1 MNTLARLG
9 LSLILILM
17 AGCAAPRQLTEFR
30 AASTQTG
37 QVRWQRGSMT
47 LITNSIWARDAQNTV
62 VLKLYKQAPEPLLD
76 LRLEPDEYLTARGS
90 LAGSGWQGPA
100 GDLPRALSPWY
111 ALLVAYRQS
120 ASLPEGD
127 REIHSAAWKTAVSK
141 TGGQLRSISL
151 GNRDNG
157 ETITVLFTR

>member
-1 MNTLARLG
+1 MSALARWVLC
-9 LSLILILM
+9 LALATL
-17 AGCAAPRQLTEFR
+17 AGCATPPQLTEFR
-30 AASTQTG
+30 ASSTQTG

-47 LITNSIWARDAQNTV
+47 LITDSIWARDAQNTV

-90 LAGSGWQGPA
+90 LAGRGWQGPA
-100 GDLPRALSPWY
+100 GDLPRPLSPWY
-111 ALLVAYRQS
+111 ALLVAYRQA

-141 TGGQLRSISL
+141 TDGQLRSISL

-157 ETITVLFTR
+157 ETITVLFSR